1 MNPYIFQP
9 GSTAHWV
16 ERTNREL
23 AESIARSRRESE
35 AAMRFAR
42 EQRERAAI
50 PQTVM
55 PAPDRRFSG
64 SSQKK
69 PGMLQRALGALR
81 RRLAGG
87 AKK

>member
-1 MNPYIFQP
+1 MNPYIFPP
-9 GSTAHWV
+9 GSNAHWV
-16 ERTNREL
+16 ERTNRDL
-23 AESIARSRRESE
+23 AESNARSRRESE

-50 PQTVM
+50 PQIVT
-55 PAPDRRFSG
+55 PAPAMRFSG
-64 SSQKK
+64 SRKKK
-69 PGMLQRALGALR
+69 PGILQRALGALR